1 MDTTRMTPETKK
13 QAEELI
19 RIGCTA
25 LCHGKPLEEVANIA
39 QTGLAVIAELNAVET
54 PAKTTRKKS

>member
-1 MDTTRMTPETKK
+1 MTPETKK

-25 LCHGKPLEEVANIA
+25 LCQGKSLEDVASIA

-54 PAKTTRKKS
+54 PPVKTTRKKR

>member
-1 MDTTRMTPETKK
+1 MKPETKK

-19 RIGCTA
+19 RIGCAA
-25 LCHGKPLEEVANIA
+25 LSQGKTLEDVLSIT
-39 QTGLAVIAELNAVET
+39 QTGLAVIAELNADDT